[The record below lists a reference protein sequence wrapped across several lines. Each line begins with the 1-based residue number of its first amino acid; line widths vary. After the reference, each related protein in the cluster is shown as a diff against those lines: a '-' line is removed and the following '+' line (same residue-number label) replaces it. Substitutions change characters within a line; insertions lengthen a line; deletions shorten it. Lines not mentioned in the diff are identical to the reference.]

1 MVRPYSIYYYIFYD
15 YKFYNSGI
23 QMNVQEDFN
32 KFIKDAKRVLKVS
45 RKPDKDE
52 YIDLAKISA
61 LGVVVVGGIGY
72 IIVCLG
78 HVIGL

>member
-1 MVRPYSIYYYIFYD
+1 
-15 YKFYNSGI
+15 
-23 QMNVQEDFN
+23 MNVQEDFD

-45 RKPDKDE
+45 RKPDGNE
-52 YIDLAKISA
+52 YVDLAKISA

-78 HVIGL
+78 SLIGI

>member
-1 MVRPYSIYYYIFYD
+1 MDFKEEFD
-15 YKFYNSGI
+15 KFL
-23 QMNVQEDFN
+23 
-32 KFIKDAKRVLKVS
+32 KDAKRVLKVS
-45 RKPDKDE
+45 RKPDLPE

-78 HVIGL
+78 SLIGL

>member
-1 MVRPYSIYYYIFYD
+1 MDIKEEFD
-15 YKFYNSGI
+15 
-23 QMNVQEDFN
+23 

-45 RKPDKDE
+45 RKPDLPE

-78 HVIGL
+78 ALIGL

>member
-1 MVRPYSIYYYIFYD
+1 
-15 YKFYNSGI
+15 
-23 QMNVQEDFN
+23 MNVQEDFN

-45 RKPDKDE
+45 TKPDGSE
-52 YIDLAKISA
+52 YWDLAKISA

-78 HVIGL
+78 SLIGL

>member
-1 MVRPYSIYYYIFYD
+1 M
-15 YKFYNSGI
+15 GI

-45 RKPDKDE
+45 RKPDEKE
-52 YIDLAKISA
+52 YVDLAKISA
-61 LGVVVVGGIGY
+61 IGVVVIGGIGY

-78 HVIGL
+78 SLIGI

>member
-1 MVRPYSIYYYIFYD
+1 M
-15 YKFYNSGI
+15 
-23 QMNVQEDFN
+23 DFKEEFD

-45 RKPDKDE
+45 RKPDLPE

-72 IIVCLG
+72 LIVCFG
-78 HVIGL
+78 SVIGL

>member
-1 MVRPYSIYYYIFYD
+1 M
-15 YKFYNSGI
+15 
-23 QMNVQEDFN
+23 DFKEEFD

-45 RKPDKDE
+45 RKPDMSE

-61 LGVVVVGGIGY
+61 LGVVVVGGMGY

-78 HVIGL
+78 SLIGL

>member
-1 MVRPYSIYYYIFYD
+1 
-15 YKFYNSGI
+15 
-23 QMNVQEDFN
+23 MNVQEDFN

-45 RKPDKDE
+45 RKPDSSE

-72 IIVCLG
+72 LIVCLG
-78 HVIGL
+78 YLIGL

>member
-32 KFIKDAKRVLKVS
+32 KFMKDAKRVLKVS
-45 RKPDKDE
+45 RKPDKAE

>member
-1 MVRPYSIYYYIFYD
+1 
-15 YKFYNSGI
+15 
-23 QMNVQEDFN
+23 MNVQESFD

-45 RKPDKDE
+45 RKPDLPE

-78 HVIGL
+78 SLIAL